1 MPEYWVHS
9 LMGWLRIIYGSIK
22 IFQFILII
30 ILIIL
35 FLLYE
40 IQQLISNIDSCMEY
54 MTFHVQLLNCYTMVW
69 DGGHVA
75 WGQHRPKSR
84 LA

>member
-1 MPEYWVHS
+1 MERCRKY
-9 LMGWLRIIYGSIK
+9 YGSIK

-40 IQQLISNIDSCMEY
+40 IQSLISNIDSSMEC
-54 MTFHVQLLNCYTMVW
+54 MTFHVQHLNC
-69 DGGHVA
+69 
-75 WGQHRPKSR
+75 
-84 LA
+84 